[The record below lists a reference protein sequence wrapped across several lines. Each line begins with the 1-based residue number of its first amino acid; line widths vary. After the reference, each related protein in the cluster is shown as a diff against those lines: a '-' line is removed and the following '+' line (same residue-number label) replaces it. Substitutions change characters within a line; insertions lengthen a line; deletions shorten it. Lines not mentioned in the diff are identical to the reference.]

1 MICKH
6 KCYTC
11 IYTTISIGMDDSVLT
26 GLADWTHRLNR
37 KYTLQTTCNT
47 GDTTVKLTTAG
58 TDLPNP
64 EEVEHALSATKR
76 NSTIILF
83 YNVK

>member
-1 MICKH
+1 M
-6 KCYTC
+6 Y
-11 IYTTISIGMDDSVLT
+11 DSVLT
-26 GLADWTHRLNR
+26 RLADWTHR
-37 KYTLQTTCNT
+37 KYTLQTTYNT

-64 EEVEHALSATKR
+64 EEVGHTLSAAKR

-83 YNVK
+83 YHVK